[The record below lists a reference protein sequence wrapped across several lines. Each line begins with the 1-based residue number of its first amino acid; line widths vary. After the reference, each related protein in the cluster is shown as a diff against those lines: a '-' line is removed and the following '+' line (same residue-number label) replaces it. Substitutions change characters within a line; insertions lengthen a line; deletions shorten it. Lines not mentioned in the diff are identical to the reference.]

1 MRKLP
6 EYIFME
12 SITKNIESPE
22 LDDIHSAIETLKKT
36 SRLNDSKSKLVGTRQ
51 KKRR

>member
-22 LDDIHSAIETLKKT
+22 LNDIHSAIETLKE
-36 SRLNDSKSKLVGTRQ
+36 SQLQNDSKSKLKKTRQ
-51 KKRR
+51 EKRR